1 MAPRSLSLPARSSAE
16 RQAELWSQS
25 GQASSS
31 TQLDDHASALA
42 PPRAGD
48 TAAASALL
56 TATLAAP
63 DAGGDL
69 WAPLEAALALR
80 PDGWAVADLGAKTE
94 RTYAETA
101 ARAARVG
108 AWFLRAASLRPGARV
123 GLLAPNGAVALEAH
137 YAVAGWAGLVAL
149 NLNPRLSG
157 DELAYCLSGAACAA
171 LVVDAR
177 HEALVDAARAERP
190 LDVRAALWAGA
201 DGAPA
206 TFALSALRGRGVG
219 AAAARRS
226 TTAPRARRCT
236 TRRARAGGPRASC

>member
-101 ARAARVG
+101 ARRRVG
-108 AWFLRAASLRPGARV
+108 AWFLRAV
-123 GLLAPNGAVALEAH
+123 
-137 YAVAGWAGLVAL
+137 
-149 NLNPRLSG
+149 
-157 DELAYCLSGAACAA
+157 
-171 LVVDAR
+171 
-177 HEALVDAARAERP
+177 
-190 LDVRAALWAGA
+190 
-201 DGAPA
+201 PA
-206 TFALSALRGRGVG
+206 
-219 AAAARRS
+219 
-226 TTAPRARRCT
+226 
-236 TRRARAGGPRASC
+236 TRRASGSWRPTAPSRSRPTTPSPAGRASSR